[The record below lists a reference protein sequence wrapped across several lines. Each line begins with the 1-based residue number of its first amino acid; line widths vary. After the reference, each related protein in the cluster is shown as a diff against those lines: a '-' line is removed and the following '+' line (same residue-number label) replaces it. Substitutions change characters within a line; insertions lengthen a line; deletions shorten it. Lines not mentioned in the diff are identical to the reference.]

1 MFVSYFPGWKRSDRL
16 HLCSQIKKWGLSGFV
31 FRGPGTFQLPP
42 PKHHFFSGS
51 FLLLFFPLLFL
62 LCTLSSSHTLF
73 LSSCTP
79 APFVFP
85 SSISCVW
92 QMRTYCTHTRS
103 CLYTQMIFCPLM
115 TAIPGLQPW
124 APPNNTSREEYG
136 EKNCQAM
143 MTVHHSAIKVTWNT
157 FSQFNQF

>member
-92 QMRTYCTHTRS
+92 QMRTYCTHTCS
-103 CLYTQMIFCPLM
+103 WDCMLTELSVHTDDILPLDDSNSRL
-115 TAIPGLQPW
+115 AALSSSEQYKPWRVWEKKLPGNDDCSP
-124 APPNNTSREEYG
+124 
-136 EKNCQAM
+136 
-143 MTVHHSAIKVTWNT
+143 
-157 FSQFNQF
+157 